1 MPKIIADSKQI
12 SIEIEKLADQIIDE
26 CPDVSNLILIGIQ
39 RRGAQISQR
48 ILNAINKK
56 YNVDVPLGIL
66 DITFYRDDLSMV
78 SEQPVIHNTDI
89 PFNLDNKY
97 VVLVDDVIYTGRTIR
112 SALDALVDFG
122 RPSVVKL
129 LALVDRGMRELP
141 IQPDYAGW
149 TIPTTYEDKI
159 SVKVEELDGKDLV
172 EMISRGEEL

>member
-12 SIEIEKLADQIIDE
+12 SIEIEKLVDQIIDE

>member
-1 MPKIIADSKQI
+1 MSKIIADAKKI
-12 SIEIEKLADQIIDE
+12 SEKIEILANKIIED
-26 CPDVSNLILIGIQ
+26 CPDVSNLVLIGIQ

-48 ILNAINKK
+48 ILDFINQK
-56 YNVDVPLGIL
+56 NNINVPLGIL

-78 SEQPVIHNTDI
+78 SEQPVVHNTDI
-89 PFNLDNKY
+89 PFSLDEKY

-129 LALVDRGMRELP
+129 FALVDRGMRELP

-149 TIPTTYEDKI
+149 AIPTKYDDKI
-159 SVKVEELDGKDLV
+159 SVKVTELDGEDMV
-172 EMISRGEEL
+172 EIISREEEL

>member
-1 MPKIIADSKQI
+1 MSKIIADSKKI
-12 SIEIEKLADQIIDE
+12 SDEITALADKIIAD
-26 CPDVSNLILIGIQ
+26 CPDVSKN
-39 RRGAQISQR
+39 
-48 ILNAINKK
+48 
-56 YNVDVPLGIL
+56 VPLGIL

-89 PFNLDNKY
+89 PFNLDEKY

-159 SVKVEELDGKDLV
+159 SVKVEELDGIDLV

>member
-1 MPKIIADSKQI
+1 MSKIIADSKKI
-12 SIEIEKLADQIIDE
+12 SDKINVLADKIIAD

-48 ILNAINKK
+48 ILNVINKK
-56 YNVDVPLGIL
+56 YNVNIPLGIL

-89 PFNLDNKY
+89 PFNLDKKY

-159 SVKVEELDGKDLV
+159 SVKVEELDGIDLV

>member
-1 MPKIIADSKQI
+1 MSKIIADSKKI
-12 SIEIEKLADQIIDE
+12 SDEITALADKIIAD

-48 ILNAINKK
+48 ILNVINKK
-56 YNVDVPLGIL
+56 YNINVPLGIL

-89 PFNLDNKY
+89 PFNLDEKY

-159 SVKVEELDGKDLV
+159 SVKVEELDGIDLV

>member
-1 MPKIIADSKQI
+1 MSKIIADSKKI
-12 SIEIEKLADQIIDE
+12 SDEIDVLADKIIAD

-48 ILNAINKK
+48 ILNVINKK
-56 YNVDVPLGIL
+56 YNVNVPLGIL

-89 PFNLDNKY
+89 PFNLDEKY

-159 SVKVEELDGKDLV
+159 SVKVEELDGTDLV

>member
-1 MPKIIADSKQI
+1 
-12 SIEIEKLADQIIDE
+12 
-26 CPDVSNLILIGIQ
+26 VN
-39 RRGAQISQR
+39 
-48 ILNAINKK
+48 
-56 YNVDVPLGIL
+56 VPLGIL

-89 PFNLDNKY
+89 PFNLDDKY

-159 SVKVEELDGKDLV
+159 SVKVEELDGEDSI
-172 EMISRGEEL
+172 EMISREEEL